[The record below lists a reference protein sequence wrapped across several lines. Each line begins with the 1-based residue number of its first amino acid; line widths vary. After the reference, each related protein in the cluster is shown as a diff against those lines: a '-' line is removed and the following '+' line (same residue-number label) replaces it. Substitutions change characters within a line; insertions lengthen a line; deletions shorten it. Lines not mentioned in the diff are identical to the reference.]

1 MLSGM
6 SLLFQ
11 LQSSV
16 TFPSVEAMMIVL
28 PEEDGPNSLERST
41 LIVRMV
47 PSTVI
52 STFFMVTSPLS
63 PFFGPEYN
71 GIGDGRQGRG
81 LVVLGIG
88 MFHGNGWRTG
98 VPGADLGTT
107 SLLGPYS
114 AIRFLKSSAQLKFWR
129 GNGKRTSYERKG
141 RRHPLNLSLEVNN
154 HEWSFPYRPAL
165 LPSKREALTTR
176 NLPLIRA

>member
-71 GIGDGRQGRG
+71 GIGDVRQGRG
-81 LVVLGIG
+81 LVVLGIE

-98 VPGADLGTT
+98 VPGAFGQTWT
-107 SLLGPYS
+107 RLLYS
-114 AIRFLKSSAQLKFWR
+114 ALI
-129 GNGKRTSYERKG
+129 
-141 RRHPLNLSLEVNN
+141 PLFV
-154 HEWSFPYRPAL
+154 F
-165 LPSKREALTTR
+165 
-176 NLPLIRA
+176 